1 MYIDATECY
10 TAMRR
15 ITPLA
20 YEQHR
25 RILQTECWLKEPR
38 CKRIHIIFSHL
49 YDIQEQEEPSL
60 WDRGQNSGYS

>member
-1 MYIDATECY
+1 MFLSTVEWVNALLYIDATECY

-25 RILQTECWLKEPR
+25 IILQTECLVKEAMY
-38 CKRIHIIFSHL
+38 KRIHIIFS
-49 YDIQEQEEPSL
+49 Y
-60 WDRGQNSGYS
+60 